1 MLQINNL
8 SVQIAEKNVL
18 HDINLTVMPGTVHAL
33 MGPNGSGKSSLA
45 YSIMGHPSYVITNGS
60 ITMHDTSIENLTPDK
75 RARAGLFLSFQ
86 QPCTLPG
93 VKVHT
98 FLLEI
103 YRAVTGS
110 LISIQEFKVILE
122 TYMTQLSIDPS
133 FAYRNMNDGFSGGE
147 KKKGEL
153 LQLLLLKPAI
163 AILDEIDSGLDIDAL
178 KLVTAAIN
186 QARACNP
193 TMSILII
200 THYQRMLNYIMPDHV
215 YIISD
220 GRILTSGGPELVQA
234 IEHRGYHAYQP

>member
-1 MLQINNL
+1 MLQINSL
-8 SVQIAEKNVL
+8 SVQIADKHVL

-60 ITMHDTSIENLTPDK
+60 ITMHNNNIQDLTPDK

-86 QPCTLPG
+86 QPCILPG

-110 LISIQEFKVILE
+110 LISIQEFKVMLE
-122 TYMTQLSIDPS
+122 TYMAQLSIDPS

-147 KKKGEL
+147 KKKSEL
-153 LQLLLLKPAI
+153 LQLLLLKPSI

-178 KLVTAAIN
+178 KVVTAAIN

-193 TMSILII
+193 TMSVLII
-200 THYQRMLNYIMPDHV
+200 THYQRMLNYITPDHV
-215 YIISD
+215 HVINN

-234 IEHRGYHAYQP
+234 LEHRGYHAYQP